1 MGQKQST
8 VLLIEDDPDQ
18 IFMYQN
24 KFELE
29 GFTCIFARKGDEGIS
44 LAKTRKPDIILLD
57 LVLIAENGLDVLEKL
72 KQNGATKNIPVVI
85 LTNLVKKEAMERAK
99 NLGAVDFV
107 VKTDTMPSG
116 VVQKVRDILNT

>member
-29 GFTCIFARKGDEGIS
+29 GFEFFSARKGDEGIA
-44 LAKTRKPDIILLD
+44 LAKSHKPNAILLD

-72 KQNGATKNIPVVI
+72 KQNDETKNIPVVI
-85 LTNLVKKEAMERAK
+85 LTNLVKKEAMDRAK
-99 NLGAVDFV
+99 NLGAVDFI
-107 VKTDTMPSG
+107 VKTDTMPGS
-116 VVQKVRDILNT
+116 VVQKIRDILKK

>member
-1 MGQKQST
+1 MGQKQSI

-29 GFTCIFARKGDEGIS
+29 GFACISARKGDEGIA
-44 LAKTRKPDIILLD
+44 LAKTRQPDAILLD

-72 KQNGATKNIPVVI
+72 KQNDETKNIPVVI
-85 LTNLVKKEAMERAK
+85 LTNLVKKEAMDRAK
-99 NLGAVDFV
+99 NLGAVDFI
-107 VKTDTMPSG
+107 VKTDTMPGS
-116 VVQKVRDILNT
+116 VVQKIRDILKK

>member
-1 MGQKQST
+1 MEKRPT

-29 GFTCIFARKGDEGIS
+29 GFEFYSARKGDEGIT
-44 LAKTRKPDIILLD
+44 LAKSHKPDAILLD

-72 KQNGATKNIPVVI
+72 KQDDETKKIPVVI
-85 LTNLVKKEAMERAK
+85 LTNLVKKEAMDRAK

-107 VKTDTMPSG
+107 VKTDTMPSE
-116 VVQKVRDILNT
+116 VVQKIQGILKK

>member
-1 MGQKQST
+1 MEKKQPT

-29 GFTCIFARKGDEGIS
+29 GFACIAARRGVEGIDQ
-44 LAKTRKPDIILLD
+44 AKTKGPDIILLD

-72 KQNGATKNIPVVI
+72 KQDNATKNIPVLI
-85 LTNLVKKEAMERAK
+85 LTNLVKKEVKEKAN
-99 NLGAVDFV
+99 NLGAAGFL
-107 VKTDTMPSG
+107 VKTDAVPAQ
-116 VVQKVRDILNT
+116 VVAKVREVLQQ